1 MKLKQFVVNCFGV
14 NAYVLSNNAG
24 DAILIDPS
32 VSVLREQKEL
42 ADYIASEGLT
52 VRRTLNTH
60 LHLDH
65 VLGNAFVERTFNVKA
80 EAHEEDAFFMDI
92 QEEQSQMFG
101 IPCPDPAGP
110 IGNYLAEGDT
120 VEIPDIKLHVFHIA
134 GHSPG
139 GLAFYCENF
148 TSGAASAPG
157 NGPILFSGDSL
168 FAGTIGRTDL
178 FEGSE
183 EALITNIKNKL
194 MTLPPETIVYPGHG
208 IPTTIGKERENF

>member
-80 EAHEEDAFFMDI
+80 EAHEEDTFFMDI